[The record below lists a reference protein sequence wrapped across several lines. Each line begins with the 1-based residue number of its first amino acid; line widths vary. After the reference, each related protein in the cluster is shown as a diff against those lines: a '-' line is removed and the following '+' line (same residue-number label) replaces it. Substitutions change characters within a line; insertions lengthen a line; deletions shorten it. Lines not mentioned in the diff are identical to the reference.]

1 MDLIQDRGVDERE
14 RAGDHQWDFIIEE
27 FEQDSDHNLHHY
39 MYHADNFI
47 TEIDPFHRGNNP
59 HPQYVHSH
67 SEFVHSHNQPFH
79 HNIINTHSTGG
90 AKRANRNSNA
100 NDKPNRTAQD
110 RLHEHTGIHV

>member
-47 TEIDPFHRGNNP
+47 TEIDPFHRGNEAVVST
-59 HPQYVHSH
+59 Q
-67 SEFVHSHNQPFH
+67 
-79 HNIINTHSTGG
+79 STGNLMIDLK
-90 AKRANRNSNA
+90 ASTHQLHLIDELIVTIDPASNCLVLYT
-100 NDKPNRTAQD
+100 KSGKKKK
-110 RLHEHTGIHV
+110 EKKVK